1 MCASLCAKLYTKN
14 GQSGMREN
22 PALLEMKKKPLQMLQ
37 WLEEQLKSE
46 I

>member
-22 PALLEMKKKPLQMLQ
+22 PALLEMKKKATADVAVA
-37 WLEEQLKSE
+37 
-46 I
+46 